1 MVLIEIPRF
10 IMIKFPS
17 DAATLC
23 TVARCKIVLFLGFGK
38 SSYYSLHIMVYH
50 GLPIMVNQF
59 GWWVSTLMASL
70 TMKYPL
76 FYTFSKSTC
85 QNC

>member
-38 SSYYSLHIMVYH
+38 SSYHSLHIIVYHSLPVMVYH
-50 GLPIMVNQF
+50 GLSWSSCHGQSV
-59 GWWVSTLMASL
+59 WVVGAVGG
-70 TMKYPL
+70 
-76 FYTFSKSTC
+76 
-85 QNC
+85 

>member
-38 SSYYSLHIMVYH
+38 SSYHSLHIIVYH
-50 GLPIMVNQF
+50 GLPVMVNQF
-59 GWWVSTLMASL
+59 GWWVRWGGRVGVNPYGQPDHEIPPFLHL
-70 TMKYPL
+70 L
-76 FYTFSKSTC
+76 
-85 QNC
+85 